1 MQPKY
6 QELIK
11 IHIQNVRSVLTGRQF
26 DAASGWSPECCEKPQ
41 QLVCFQ
47 QQKEEDWRLP
57 ALFREAGNILQLQ
70 DEDGD
75 QLWEKT

>member
-26 DAASGWSPECCEKPQ
+26 DAALGWSPECCEKPQ

-47 QQKEEDWRLP
+47 QQTEED
-57 ALFREAGNILQLQ
+57 
-70 DEDGD
+70 
-75 QLWEKT
+75 